1 MAQILP
7 SKTNVGSQIGQSLGM
22 GLGQGIQQ
30 GGNIGVQRGL
40 LNQALGQAR
49 QSIQPQIDP
58 QTGEKIPVNPV
69 DAIFSLMQ
77 AGAGI
82 PGSEKY
88 LGQLAP
94 LLLGAL
100 RTENLYGE
108 GGGATATPGQPG
120 VGRTGGKLPTEQE
133 ASQAAS
139 KFVSGEEGRGFL
151 TPIWN
156 PEQKQQYAAEYA
168 RQLNDPTAFDRGL
181 AQAESISQSGVDARN
196 QLMQAAQNQGIS
208 PQEMPRFMQAAQEFS
223 SDPRYKDLPSL
234 ERAAIDRTLQIRNDK
249 EAIRNINV
257 PGIYQKHGGVAQHFV
272 PGMTLYKALSS
283 KGEGREKA
291 LKRYKEQIQSLVR
304 DGEEPFVRSELADK
318 GISPTEIEELIHP
331 LSDLMKGEVMK
342 IPSAKSLSP
351 PERVKELENF
361 FRTNVGN
368 NVSLSVLRE
377 ALMKYKKYGWEDI
390 REAVSKAFPGNEG
403 LNRYQNAEIGNLA
416 TPPAQSLSQI
426 FGDQPN
432 FRGFLRG
439 SK

>member
-49 QSIQPQIDP
+49 QSIQPKIDP

-108 GGGATATPGQPG
+108 GGGATGATGQPG
-120 VGRTGGKLPTEQE
+120 VGRTGGKIPTEQE

-139 KFVSGEEGRGFL
+139 KFVSGEEGRGLL

-156 PEQKQQYAAEYA
+156 PEQKQKYAAEYA
-168 RQLNDPTAFDRGL
+168 RQLNDPAAFDRGL
-181 AQAESISQSGVDARN
+181 AQAESISQSGMEARNYLSDAARN
-196 QLMQAAQNQGIS
+196 QGIL
-208 PQEMPRFMQAAQEFS
+208 PEEMPRFMQAAQEFS

-234 ERAAIDRTLQIRNDK
+234 ERAAIDKTLQIRNQK
-249 EAIRNINV
+249 EAIQNLEA
-257 PGIYQKHGGVAQHFV
+257 PGIYQKLGGVLQHFI
-272 PGMTLYKALSS
+272 PGMTLYNALSESGS
-283 KGEGREKA
+283 KREKA
-291 LKRYKEQIQSLVR
+291 LKPYQAQVQNLVR
-304 DGEEPFVRSELADK
+304 EGEEPFVRTQLADK
-318 GISPTEIEELIHP
+318 GLSTTEIEELIHP
-331 LSDLMKGEVMK
+331 LSNVMREEVLHL
-342 IPSAKSLSP
+342 PSAKMLKP
-351 PERVKELENF
+351 QEREAKLEDF
-361 FRTNVGN
+361 LRTNVGN

-377 ALMKYKKYGWEDI
+377 AVMKYKKYSWEDFS
-390 REAVSKAFPGNEG
+390 RAVNKAFPEG
-403 LNRYQNAEIGNLA
+403 QNLNRYQVAELANLSK
-416 TPPAQSLSQI
+416 PPAQSLSQL
-426 FGDQPN
+426 FGPTPN